1 MSVYL
6 LILTVTIFLVFIVR
20 VNIDESM
27 EKSSISISTDVLP
40 LNIYLSTRFTKKP
53 WGFRTTLAQ
62 HSAQGTAP
70 HHFPP
75 CLWANKCTN
84 T

>member
-40 LNIYLSTRFTKKP
+40 LNIYLSTRFTKNL
-53 WGFRTTLAQ
+53 GVLGQ
-62 HSAQGTAP
+62 
-70 HHFPP
+70 
-75 CLWANKCTN
+75 L
-84 T
+84 

>member
-40 LNIYLSTRFTKKP
+40 LNIYLSTRFTKKL
-53 WGFRTTLAQ
+53 GGLGQ
-62 HSAQGTAP
+62 
-70 HHFPP
+70 
-75 CLWANKCTN
+75 L
-84 T
+84 